1 MCLAIPGKI
10 ADIKDGYAEID
21 YGGVSKRA
29 SLRLFENAK
38 VGDCVL
44 VHAGFVIQILDQDA
58 GDELEKIFEEITGL
72 MGEEEMISSSDK
84 EENSLTGKEK

>member
-1 MCLAIPGKI
+1 MCLAIPGRI
-10 ADIKDGYAEID
+10 VGIQDGYAEID
-21 YGGVSKRA
+21 YGGVSKHA

-58 GDELEKIFEEITGL
+58 GDELEKLIEET
-72 MGEEEMISSSDK
+72 MGFTDK
-84 EENSLTGKEK
+84 NEI